1 MKYKN
6 QKSKMLHIPEEKLGV
21 CLPQDYPWKV
31 LSHLTEDLKYL
42 FDEGEYKRI
51 TEIVRKRDFSA
62 YLSLSEE
69 WDAQSKRSTESSI
82 AVMRAKTQVSS
93 LLKKFQFK
101 SDSKSRR
108 SAAIEKFLT
117 AEQACGAFNRKGR
130 SFVFLDTDSTD
141 EASVFQY
148 ARQFLSKLL
157 GEGLPHPEALTLWSR
172 HGPGANLDTQYG
184 STSQYFKYSEW
195 PYSCT
200 LDALQ
205 EARSAIKRD
214 ERWLGALEDDYRHRY
229 NIPKYAI
236 LDQEKFW
243 STVITIVP
251 GNRICFVPKNALI
264 DRSIAI
270 EPSLNLYLQLGVD
283 GFMRRRLKRWGVDLD
298 SQAKNQELARLGSL
312 KWEDPNCYC
321 TLDLASAS
329 DTISLRCCAALLPQ
343 EWYNYLIRIRSPL
356 GELDGNFIVYDKISS
371 MGNGFTFALET
382 AIFTSI
388 VYGVMKAA
396 QGSFVPDDIAV
407 YGDDIIVPKQFV
419 NQTIRCLNL
428 AGFEINVNKSFFEGP
443 FRESCGADWFRGLP
457 VRAVY
462 LTSLPTTV
470 KGLWTDLNRLRR
482 ILSLRW
488 MVEDSQSESYIAKY
502 IPDLFRGYVGPISD
516 EDFDSYRHS
525 AIPNGMYDSCL
536 WKFKRLVVTLEPQR
550 GNKFLFRKLMH
561 DLRGQ
566 PQPLSI
572 HSRSLVW
579 RDGKL
584 TGGGSRFAITRND
597 RVKVSA
603 SYSVADI
610 WRTKYTESYTL

>member
-1 MKYKN
+1 MKNKN
-6 QKSKMLHIPEEKLGV
+6 QKRKVHIPVELLGI
-21 CLPQDYPWKV
+21 CLPRDYPWKV
-31 LSHLTEDLKYL
+31 LDNLVEDLSYL
-42 FDEGEYKRI
+42 FTDSDLKRI
-51 TEIVRKRDFSA
+51 RGVIRNRDFTA

-69 WDAQSKRSTESSI
+69 WDAQCKHSRETSI
-82 AVMRAKTQVSS
+82 AETRAKFQVTN
-93 LLKKFQFK
+93 LLKKFRFS
-101 SDSKSRR
+101 SDAKVRR
-108 SAAIEKFLT
+108 SSAIEKFLE
-117 AEQACGAFNRKGR
+117 AEQACGAFNKSGL
-130 SFVFLDTDSTD
+130 SFVHICTESIEQSNVITH
-141 EASVFQY
+141 
-148 ARQFLSKLL
+148 ARRFLSLLL
-157 GEGLPHPEALTLWSR
+157 GEGLPHPEELTLWSR

-184 STSQYFKYSEW
+184 QTSQYFKYSDW

-200 LDALQ
+200 RDALQ
-205 EARSAIKRD
+205 EARCVIQND

-236 LDQEKFW
+236 LDQELFW

-270 EPSLNLYLQLGVD
+270 EPSLNLFLQLGVD
-283 GFMRRRLKRWGVDLD
+283 GFLRRRLKRWGIDLN
-298 SQAKNQELARLGSL
+298 SQQKNQELARLGSL
-312 KWEDPNCYC
+312 NWEDPECFC

-329 DTISLRCCAALLPQ
+329 DTISLKCCASLLPQ
-343 EWYNYLIRIRSPL
+343 EWYNYLLRIRSPL
-356 GELDGNFIVYDKISS
+356 GVLDEDIIVYDKISS

-388 VYGVMKAA
+388 VYGAMMES
-396 QGSFVPDDIAV
+396 QGFFDQAKVAV
-407 YGDDIIVPKQFV
+407 YGDDIIVPKPLFSSV
-419 NQTIRCLNL
+419 VESLNQC
-428 AGFEINVNKSFFEGP
+428 GFKINEKKSFNEGP
-443 FRESCGADWFRGLP
+443 FRESCGADWFKGLP

-462 LTSLPTTV
+462 LDSQPLTV

-488 MVEDSQSESYIAKY
+488 MIEDSKTESYIAHFIPPSFRSY
-502 IPDLFRGYVGPISD
+502 IGPISD

-525 AIPNGMYDSCL
+525 HIPNGMYDNCL

-572 HSRSLVW
+572 HTRSLVW

-584 TGGGSRFAITRND
+584 TGGGSRFTITRND
-597 RVKVSA
+597 RVIVSA

-610 WRTKYTESYTL
+610 WRTKYTEIHTD